1 MTTTGEIKA
10 RINSISETKKV
21 TDAMYMI
28 SSVKMRKAKAD
39 MLKTR
44 PYFTALKE
52 EIGEIIKNMPETKN
66 KYLKNADEN
75 KELLRRG
82 LLLVTSDKGL
92 AGGYNQNAIKLAL
105 RFIRE
110 NPDTTVFIVGEY
122 GRKYFAH
129 RNLPFVQEFVYSAA
143 IASMWQARSVC
154 MDLLE
159 YYDNGKID
167 DLNIISTGDS
177 VNGSDCALNCLLPL
191 EKSSFACE
199 ETTDGIAEPKEFY
212 PNAETVLDCVVP
224 SYLFGYIYSSLV
236 DSYFDEQEAR
246 MAAMNVAGKNAEDM
260 LKQLNKEFNRVRQA
274 AITNEMVEIASGA
287 KALKKKAQKKKCE
300 DDKNE
305 KSNR

>member
-1 MTTTGEIKA
+1 MATLSEIRA
-10 RINSISETKKV
+10 RINSIDETKKV

-39 MLKTR
+39 VFKTR
-44 PYFTALKE
+44 PYFAALKE
-52 EIGEIIKNMPETKN
+52 EIGEIIKYVPETEN
-66 KYLKNADEN
+66 RYLKGADQGGEGSG
-75 KELLRRG
+75 RG

-92 AGGYNQNAIKLAL
+92 AGGYNQNAIRLAL
-105 RFIRE
+105 RFINE
-110 NPDTTVFIVGEY
+110 NPNTTVFVVGEY

-129 RNLPFVQEFVYSAA
+129 RNIPFVKEFVYSAA

-159 YYDNGKID
+159 YFDNGRID

-177 VNGSDCALNCLLPL
+177 ASGSDCALHCLLPL
-191 EKSSFACE
+191 EKSDFASE
-199 ETTDGIAEPKEFY
+199 GEAKENAEPREFY
-212 PNAETVLDCVVP
+212 PDADTVLNCVIQ

-246 MAAMNVAGKNAEDM
+246 MTAMNVAGKNADDM
-260 LKQLNKEFNRVRQA
+260 LKQLNKEYNRVRQA
-274 AITNEMVEIASGA
+274 NITNEMVEIASGA
-287 KALKKKAQKKKCE
+287 RALKKKARKEKCE